1 MKYTVLISWADYE
14 DFTADNQTDLDNR
27 INDWI
32 DSLTG
37 EEAKELLKQSN
48 MDYQIVGIE
57 EAEEHKVSWGNM
69 KQSII
74 IDGVVFDKVYDPS
87 GIKSIQTFACNK
99 SIYKNA
105 HTRVFYWF
113 DDLYEVGQV
122 NEVLGKAL
130 GLSEKQWVQI
140 EHDDLIVIKEHI

>member
-48 MDYQIVGIE
+48 MDYQIV
-57 EAEEHKVSWGNM
+57 EA
-69 KQSII
+69 
-74 IDGVVFDKVYDPS
+74 D
-87 GIKSIQTFACNK
+87 
-99 SIYKNA
+99 
-105 HTRVFYWF
+105 
-113 DDLYEVGQV
+113 
-122 NEVLGKAL
+122 
-130 GLSEKQWVQI
+130 
-140 EHDDLIVIKEHI
+140 